1 MVPSPPIYSPTMYTL
16 EISKSF
22 HLEITIFIPVLKYRL
37 GIQVYSKDAEC
48 PVCSS
53 PSDRMGDHALGCCK
67 SNDRI
72 SRHNILRDVI
82 FETAASADLG
92 PTKEERPFLN
102 IGAIT
107 PLGAA
112 PAGFAQQ
119 CPRCDNSSSEV
130 GLHKIPCT
138 WGELSTA

>member
-1 MVPSPPIYSPTMYTL
+1 MYARYRLNIQIVQLAKPSPVRPPC
-16 EISKSF
+16 
-22 HLEITIFIPVLKYRL
+22 L
-37 GIQVYSKDAEC
+37 GGGKAVRPLLPPPAPLQ
-48 PVCSS
+48 
-53 PSDRMGDHALGCCK
+53 L
-67 SNDRI
+67 
-72 SRHNILRDVI
+72 
-82 FETAASADLG
+82 
-92 PTKEERPFLN
+92 RPFLN

>member
-1 MVPSPPIYSPTMYTL
+1 MKVGELRRRIGEL
-16 EISKSF
+16 EGESRVSGEKIVA
-22 HLEITIFIPVLKYRL
+22 LEALNEELKQLVTAEQKKVLVEEGRAK
-37 GIQVYSKDAEC
+37 QAE
-48 PVCSS
+48 
-53 PSDRMGDHALGCCK
+53 A
-67 SNDRI
+67 
-72 SRHNILRDVI
+72 
-82 FETAASADLG
+82 
-92 PTKEERPFLN
+92 FLN

>member
-1 MVPSPPIYSPTMYTL
+1 MRRPPDKCTEPIQGIVQFF
-16 EISKSF
+16 ISVGKHRWETSA
-22 HLEITIFIPVLKYRL
+22 
-37 GIQVYSKDAEC
+37 GA
-48 PVCSS
+48 
-53 PSDRMGDHALGCCK
+53 
-67 SNDRI
+67 
-72 SRHNILRDVI
+72 IL
-82 FETAASADLG
+82 FCA
-92 PTKEERPFLN
+92 FLN

-112 PAGFAQQ
+112 PAGYAQQ